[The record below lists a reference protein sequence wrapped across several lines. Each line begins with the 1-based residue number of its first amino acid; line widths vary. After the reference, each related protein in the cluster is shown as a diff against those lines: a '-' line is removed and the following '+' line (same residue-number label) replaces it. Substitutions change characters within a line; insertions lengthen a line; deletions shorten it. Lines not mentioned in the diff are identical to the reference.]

1 MDKTYLLVIVDKIVK
16 SILLQNYG
24 KCAIIATT
32 AGRVF
37 FSQAEKNQKAKR
49 HGEKLYGEDGRAAA
63 GAAEL
68 AALRHCRSETPQLCS
83 RLAGFSQGACHP
95 DGNSEMKLAHKTS
108 LGPLSGSHRAMKH
121 R

>member
-1 MDKTYLLVIVDKIVK
+1 MLP
-16 SILLQNYG
+16 LQG
-24 KCAIIATT
+24 ICSFRRPKRAKWPRAQV
-32 AGRVF
+32 AF